1 MAVAMVVA
9 MAEVMAG
16 ATVRVMVV
24 AMAEPTAVE
33 TERTMVV
40 ETAEPMVEAVEAVEM
55 VEVEAGAGVD
65 VDVVGVGLVEAT
77 RQLLIQQVPKI
88 GYWYLCFAIHRTT
101 VCHHQ
106 SLPRAR
112 SHQAT
117 IGMKRR
123 KISLFADACCSVLH
137 ERSPHLCSQTGGHPL
152 IRESGDDGVSQHVCR
167 HQQRLF
173 PYRYSSYDC

>member
-9 MAEVMAG
+9 MAE
-16 ATVRVMVV
+16 
-24 AMAEPTAVE
+24 PK
-33 TERTMVV
+33 
-40 ETAEPMVEAVEAVEM
+40 EM

-65 VDVVGVGLVEAT
+65 VDVGWVGVVEAT
-77 RQLLIQQVPKI
+77 RQWLIQQVPKI

-117 IGMKRR
+117 IGM
-123 KISLFADACCSVLH
+123 
-137 ERSPHLCSQTGGHPL
+137 
-152 IRESGDDGVSQHVCR
+152 
-167 HQQRLF
+167 
-173 PYRYSSYDC
+173 